1 MHENDV
7 LKKMISLDEGMYG
20 RLSII
25 IALEFFAVC
34 NDERI

>member
-25 IALEFFAVC
+25 SVC